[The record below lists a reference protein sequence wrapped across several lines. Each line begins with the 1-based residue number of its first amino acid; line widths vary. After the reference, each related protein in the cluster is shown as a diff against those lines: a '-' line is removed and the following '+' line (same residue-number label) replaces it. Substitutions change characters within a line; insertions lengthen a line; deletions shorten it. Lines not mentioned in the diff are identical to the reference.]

1 VIDTRTEVVIS
12 DSGDGNPRRLPVFG
26 VQATWE
32 VSNVG
37 AFSCFARVEDLRR
50 AGLGGSLGG
59 SWLTWNGGLVG
70 RWGGLISGRPLTPG
84 VTELAA
90 EGWGSLLRGHVID
103 SWLEPGVGQYAG
115 IAWRGI
121 LSAQGSQAF
130 ITIGTL
136 DEGGEAVDING
147 SGQDIIDDLT
157 GNLADGGMM
166 EWEVDQDRVFHA
178 GRRIGQDRSPRYRL
192 VEGRHIVDFRGP
204 VDDLWAAPPAE
215 VIEIE
220 GQAALTETI
229 THTAALGLYQASGEH
244 RRRHQRR
251 NKRNRGHRPNRR
263 RGQAVFAERKRH
275 PGPSATSGTTTWT
288 TTEIVTPPIAGGPI
302 EAYEPPATVPFEL
315 DLVNRDNCFG
325 WLQAGD
331 SVRILLGSVGFAG
344 IFRCMVR
351 GIDMDEG
358 VMTLAGEVLT
368 DGARD
373 T

>member
-1 VIDTRTEVVIS
+1 MDARSEVVIS
-12 DSGDGNPRRLPVFG
+12 DHGGGNPRRLRVFG

-50 AGLGGSLGG
+50 AGLGGALGG
-59 SWLTWNGGLVG
+59 AWLTWNGGLVG
-70 RWGGLISGRPLTPG
+70 QWGGQISGRPLTPG

-103 SWLEPGVGQYAG
+103 GWLEPGVGQYAG

-130 ITIGTL
+130 ITVGTL
-136 DEGGEAVDING
+136 DEGGESVDIDG
-147 SGQDIIDDLT
+147 AGQDIIDDLT

-166 EWEVDQDRVFHA
+166 EWLVDQDRVFRA
-178 GRRIGQDRSPRYRL
+178 GRRVGQDRSARYRL
-192 VEGRHIVDFRGP
+192 IEGRHIVDFRGP

-220 GQAALTETI
+220 GQAAVTQAI
-229 THTAALGLYQASGEH
+229 TNTATQGQYQPAQEH
-244 RRRHQRR
+244 RRRQRRR
-251 NKRNRGHRPNRR
+251 NKRNRGNRPNRR
-263 RGQAVFAERKRH
+263 RGQVVFSERRRQ
-275 PGPSATSGTTTWT
+275 PGPSATSAVTTWT
-288 TTEIVTPPIAGGPI
+288 TTEIVAPPIVGGAI

-325 WLQAGD
+325 WIGAGD

-351 GIDMDEG
+351 GIDMDAG
-358 VMTLAGEVLT
+358 VMTLAGEVLP
-368 DGARD
+368 DGERD

>member
-1 VIDTRTEVVIS
+1 MDARSEVVIS
-12 DSGDGNPRRLPVFG
+12 DSGGGNARRLRVFG

-32 VSNVG
+32 VSNGG
-37 AFSCFARVEDLRR
+37 AFSCCARVEDLRR

-59 SWLTWNGGLVG
+59 CWLTWNGGLVG
-70 RWGGLISGRPLTPG
+70 QWGGQISGRPLTPG

-103 SWLEPGVGQYAG
+103 GWLEPGVGQYAG

-130 ITIGTL
+130 ITIGML
-136 DEGGEAVDING
+136 DEGGESVDIDG
-147 SGQDIIDDLT
+147 AGQDIIDDLT

-166 EWEVDQDRVFHA
+166 EWWVDQARVFHA
-178 GRRIGQDRSPRYRL
+178 GRRIGLDRSARYRL
-192 VEGRHIVDFRGP
+192 IEGRHIVDFRGP

-220 GQAALTETI
+220 GQAAVTQTI
-229 THTAALGLYQASGEH
+229 TQTATQGQYQPAQEH
-244 RRRHQRR
+244 RRRHRRR
-251 NKRNRGHRPNRR
+251 NKRNRGNRPNRR
-263 RGQAVFAERKRH
+263 RGQVVFSERRRQ
-275 PGPSATSGTTTWT
+275 PGPSATSAVTTWT
-288 TTEIVTPPIAGGPI
+288 TTEIVAPPVVGGAI

-325 WLQAGD
+325 WVGAGD

-351 GIDMDEG
+351 GVDMDAG
-358 VMTLAGEVLT
+358 IMTLAGEVLP
-368 DGARD
+368 DGERD